1 MDQEAQK
8 RAQART
14 VIVKAVFPGTTNH
27 YQTLFG
33 GTTLQWM
40 DEVAFITATRYGRSK
55 FVTVSSDRIDFKE
68 PIPAGHLV
76 ELIGEVVKVGRSS
89 LVVEVTIY
97 VEEMYSTQRKLAVSG
112 HFTLVCVGEDRK
124 PTAINH

>member
-1 MDQEAQK
+1 MNNEAQK

-40 DEVAFITATRYGRSK
+40 DEVAFITATRYGRKK

-68 PIPAGHLV
+68 PIPAGHIV
-76 ELIGEVVKVGRSS
+76 ELIGEVGEVGRSS
-89 LVVEVTIY
+89 VVVEVSIF
-97 VEEMYSTQRKLAVSG
+97 VEEMYSEQRKLAVNG
-112 HFTLVCVGEDRK
+112 HFTLVAVGEDRR
-124 PTAINH
+124 PIAINN